1 MLPVLLLLL
10 TGAKPP
16 KWVLGAPKVQDL
28 SRFEGLQDTPELMAV
43 LHYLNNGPD
52 AAVAVEAGGEVLDV
66 DLLFHQVLSAAMHG
80 LVLEASLIQ
89 DPVEFTSVLRRVCSW
104 FQDMVLSYEAIVDER
119 HESDRK
125 AQVRPSGPSL
135 LLLLLLLVV
144 MASDHHS
151 EGGPVLITGLS
162 VRWWCFS

>member
-10 TGAKPP
+10 AGAKPP

-43 LHYLNNGPD
+43 LQYLNNGPD

-89 DPVEFTSVLRRVCSW
+89 DPIEFTSVLRRVCSW

-119 HESDRK
+119 HESERK
-125 AQVRPSGPSL
+125 AQVRPSL
-135 LLLLLLLVV
+135 LLLLLVVV

-151 EGGPVLITGLS
+151 EGRPVLTHDLCGG
-162 VRWWCFS
+162 